1 MTEIREDDLSGP
13 EIAALLQAHLL
24 FTGDNSPEDSM
35 HALDLAALRAPEITF
50 WTAWDG
56 AGLLGCGALKELSPT
71 QGEIKSMHTT
81 AAHRGKKIGARM
93 LNHIMDVARQRN
105 YQRISL
111 ETGSMEVFAV
121 ARALYSRHGFTLCG
135 AFADYV
141 EDRHSVFM
149 QLELAA

>member
-81 AAHRGKKIGARM
+81 AAHRGKKIGALYFRC
-93 LNHIMDVARQRN
+93 HARKTNGYR
-105 YQRISL
+105 R
-111 ETGSMEVFAV
+111 
-121 ARALYSRHGFTLCG
+121 
-135 AFADYV
+135 
-141 EDRHSVFM
+141 
-149 QLELAA
+149 